1 MEYAEAQRQ
10 VLMAAVA
17 SVPEPLRGPAA
28 EPRYMVRRRGAGAPA
43 SRRARD
49 RAARGAAARDR
60 ARRREAE
67 ETEAGSLLH
76 SLDHLRLTEGGE
88 PLPAPEFVQPRGAL
102 TSSAAVLALVESRA
116 ALRAAVAQGDGLALG
131 TISVPHVA
139 YGPLTL
145 YEWILFL
152 GQHEARHAGQIR
164 EIGCRLAADAGT
176 R

>member
-10 VLMAAVA
+10 VLVAAVA
-17 SVPEPLRGPAA
+17 SVPEPLRDWRPSPDTWSVAEVLEHLHRVERGIGRLVVRQLETARAAGVAA
-28 EPRYMVRRRGAGAPA
+28 ET
-43 SRRARD
+43 
-49 RAARGAAARDR
+49 
-60 ARRREAE
+60 
-67 ETEAGSLLH
+67 ETGSVLH
-76 SLDHLRLTEGGE
+76 GLDHLRLTQGGE

-116 ALRAAVAQGDGLALG
+116 ALRAAVAQGAGLALG
-131 TISVPHVA
+131 TISVPHA
-139 YGPLTL
+139 LYGPLTL

-164 EIGCRLAADAGT
+164 EIGRRLAADAGT

>member
-17 SVPEPLRGPAA
+17 SVPEPLRDRRPSPDTWSVA
-28 EPRYMVRRRGAGAPA
+28 EVLEHLHRVERGIGRLVVRQLETARAAGA
-43 SRRARD
+43 
-49 RAARGAAARDR
+49 
-60 ARRREAE
+60 

-164 EIGCRLAADAGT
+164 EIGRRLAADAGT